1 MVNWHVQHTI
11 NAGFPDSRRNREHED
26 MDGCSRIN
34 SLIEGWQGDIASA
47 SLVGQEAAGVEV
59 ANTMEAG
66 GLVGG

>member
-1 MVNWHVQHTI
+1 
-11 NAGFPDSRRNREHED
+11 